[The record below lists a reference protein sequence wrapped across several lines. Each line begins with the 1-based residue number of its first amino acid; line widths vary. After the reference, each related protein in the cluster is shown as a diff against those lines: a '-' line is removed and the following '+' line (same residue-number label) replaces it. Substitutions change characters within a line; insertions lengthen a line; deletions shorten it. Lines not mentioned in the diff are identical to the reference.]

1 MNIVNIILILSS
13 IVSFILALFVF
24 LNNRKNKINIS
35 FSLFTVCVAMWV
47 LANYMIDNVGTYNGA
62 LIWSR
67 ITVYVHSFLP
77 AFFLYF
83 TLVFPCCFKR
93 IRGKKL
99 LLLFIPGC
107 IFFILAGTNLVVES
121 VDISTFPVS
130 LNYGPLYPALSIYIV
145 IYLLPVF
152 IIPIIKYR
160 KLKQEEKSQLKF
172 FFIGSILMTGTAVF
186 TNLILP
192 IFNFTKDFT
201 RIGPVVSMVFIIFT
215 SYAIIKHKLFS
226 VKIIATETLAFFIFI
241 VILIDTI
248 NSGDIKELLL
258 NLGLLIIMATAGIL
272 LIKSVLREV
281 KISEENQKLVKSLQ
295 EANKHLTEI
304 DQAKTEFVSV
314 ASHQLRTPLSVIK
327 SILSMMIGGD
337 FGKFTDVQKQYLEK
351 SFKHS
356 ERLNKLIEILLNV
369 TRIEQGRIELKLEP
383 IQIEDFTKNILKD
396 YKETAEEKGLKIYFE
411 NLKYL
416 LPKVMLDQDQVKEVL
431 TNLIDNAIKYTS
443 KGKIK
448 ISAES
453 DNHNIIVKV
462 ADTGIGFLASESDE
476 IFQRFSRSKR
486 SRQIYSK
493 GAGLGL
499 YVARKIVEAHKGK
512 IWAES
517 KGANK
522 GSIFRFSLPLK

>member
-1 MNIVNIILILSS
+1 
-13 IVSFILALFVF
+13 
-24 LNNRKNKINIS
+24 
-35 FSLFTVCVAMWV
+35 
-47 LANYMIDNVGTYNGA
+47 
-62 LIWSR
+62 
-67 ITVYVHSFLP
+67 
-77 AFFLYF
+77 
-83 TLVFPCCFKR
+83 
-93 IRGKKL
+93 
-99 LLLFIPGC
+99 
-107 IFFILAGTNLVVES
+107 
-121 VDISTFPVS
+121 
-130 LNYGPLYPALSIYIV
+130 
-145 IYLLPVF
+145 
-152 IIPIIKYR
+152 
-160 KLKQEEKSQLKF
+160 
-172 FFIGSILMTGTAVF
+172 
-186 TNLILP
+186 
-192 IFNFTKDFT
+192 
-201 RIGPVVSMVFIIFT
+201 MVFIIFT

-281 KISEENQKLVKSLQ
+281 KISEENQKLVKRLQ

-383 IQIEDFTKNILKD
+383 IQIEDFAKNILED

-411 NLKYL
+411 NSKIL

-522 GSIFRFSLPLK
+522 GSIFSFSLPLK